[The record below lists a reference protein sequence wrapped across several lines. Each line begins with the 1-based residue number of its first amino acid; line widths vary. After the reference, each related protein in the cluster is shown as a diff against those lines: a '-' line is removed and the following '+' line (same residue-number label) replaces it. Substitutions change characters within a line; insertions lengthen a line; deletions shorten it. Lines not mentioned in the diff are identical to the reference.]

1 MQEHGTCLSDFPDLP
16 PLSNNDL
23 GFWIEDPT
31 LVGSFDPCHSLM
43 QDFAVAVPKLQEF
56 SDFKSEKQLVQ

>member
-43 QDFAVAVPKLQEF
+43 QDPAIAAVIFEL
-56 SDFKSEKQLVQ
+56 